1 VIIRPP
7 AASPLSNLL
16 ATLADA
22 ATRLPPRRAW
32 ALTLAALA
40 CALVI
45 DDVTGP
51 QFNLVLAYL
60 LIACFASWCL
70 GERVGM
76 TIGIAS
82 VLLTG
87 LVNGFSS
94 AFPSQGLSLP
104 TATTAWNTLG
114 RILSMGLLVALA
126 SGLRCALDIARWRA
140 STDGLTGVLNKATF
154 TRRMQAVV
162 SQSRRRNEALV
173 IAYIDL
179 DGFKAVNDG
188 LGHAAGDG
196 LLCRFAEAAA
206 DALRTE
212 DLFARVGGDEF
223 MALLGVEDCEQG
235 DVAAERLHARL
246 TAILRTEALGV
257 TCSTGALV
265 IESRGAGHIDSLID
279 AADELM
285 YEVKRSGKNA
295 LRIARDDL
303 QQVSRLR
310 ARRPISG
317 PISGPFAERAA

>member
-1 VIIRPP
+1 MSVSIRPP
-7 AASPLSNLL
+7 AASRLSNLL
-16 ATLADA
+16 AKLADA
-22 ATRLPPRRAW
+22 ATRLPPARAW
-32 ALTLAALA
+32 ALTLATLGL
-40 CALVI
+40 ALVI

-51 QFNLVLAYL
+51 QVNLVLAYL

-76 TIGIAS
+76 GIGIAS

-87 LVNGFSS
+87 YINGFNS
-94 AFPSQGLSLP
+94 AFPSQGLGLP
-104 TATTAWNTLG
+104 SATTAWNTLG
-114 RILSMGLLVALA
+114 RMLSMGLLVTLA
-126 SGLRCALDIARWRA
+126 SGLRCALDLARWRA

-154 TRRMQAVV
+154 TRQMQAIV
-162 SQSRRRNEALV
+162 SQARRRKEALV

-179 DGFKAVNDG
+179 DGFKGVNDE

-206 DALRTE
+206 DAIRSD

-223 MALLGVEDCEQG
+223 MALLSVDDCAQG

-246 TAILRTEALGV
+246 TTILRTEGLGV
-257 TCSTGALV
+257 TCSIGALV
-265 IESRGAGHIDSLID
+265 IDSRGDAQVDSLID
-279 AADELM
+279 AADGLM

-303 QQVSRLR
+303 QQVSRLCP
-310 ARRPISG
+310 RRPPPG
-317 PISGPFAERAA
+317 TPAERAA

>member
-1 VIIRPP
+1 MLTRPP
-7 AASPLSNLL
+7 ATSPLSNLL
-16 ATLADA
+16 AKLADA
-22 ATRLPPRRAW
+22 ATRLPPPRAW

-40 CALVI
+40 VALLI
-45 DDVTGP
+45 DYVTGP
-51 QFNLVLAYL
+51 QLNLVLAYL

-70 GERVGM
+70 GERIGM

-82 VLLTG
+82 VVLTG

-94 AFPSQGLSLP
+94 SFPAQGLALP
-104 TATTAWNTLG
+104 TATAAWNTLG
-114 RILSMGLLVALA
+114 RLLSMGLLVALA

-154 TRRMQAVV
+154 TRRMHAIVT
-162 SQSRRRNEALV
+162 QSRRRKEALV

-188 LGHAAGDG
+188 LGHSAGDA
-196 LLCRFAEAAA
+196 LLCRFADAAA
-206 DALRTE
+206 DALRAE

-223 MALLGVEDCEQG
+223 MALLAVDDCAQG
-235 DVAAERLHARL
+235 DIAAERLHARL
-246 TAILRTEALGV
+246 TAILRTEGLGV
-257 TCSTGALV
+257 TCSIGAL
-265 IESRGAGHIDSLID
+265 ILESRGAAHVDSLID

-310 ARRPISG
+310 ARRPIAG
-317 PISGPFAERAA
+317 MTAERAA